1 LQCFLSP
8 VCWIPSSIVFLA
20 TTPILFWP
28 PLSLEF
34 CGGSVN
40 VVFFPFHGLQS
51 GKGVSVVF
59 FWLYLLKVSE
69 WCARCLHECLLC
81 LGHMLRVL
89 KQVSQVDFFWAISAQ
104 VSLPYVCRSHARG
117 RRYVFDLFVE
127 FLVGYFIFLCFF
139 FPLSISSPISLF
151 HLFCH

>member
-1 LQCFLSP
+1 VVCIPGFGDKLKVTHSPPNLSKHRRMSGSHQHQFQVCHLIPCMFFFIFASGFQLVRARTLQCFLSP

-59 FWLYLLKVSE
+59 FWFSYLTVGE
-69 WCARCLHECLLC
+69 WCVNGACIKLRCTL
-81 LGHMLRVL
+81 
-89 KQVSQVDFFWAISAQ
+89 SA
-104 VSLPYVCRSHARG
+104 
-117 RRYVFDLFVE
+117 
-127 FLVGYFIFLCFF
+127 
-139 FPLSISSPISLF
+139 
-151 HLFCH
+151 